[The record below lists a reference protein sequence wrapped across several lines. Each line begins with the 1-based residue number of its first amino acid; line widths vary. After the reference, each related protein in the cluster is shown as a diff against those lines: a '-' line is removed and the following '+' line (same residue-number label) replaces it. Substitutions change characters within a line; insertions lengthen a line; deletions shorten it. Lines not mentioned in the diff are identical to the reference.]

1 MRAVDVVPWAVGPS
15 PYAGAVNS
23 PVSLHDVT
31 IEKLVAGGDGL
42 ARLADGRIVFVPAV
56 APGETVT
63 IEMHETRRDFGRARL
78 VSVNT
83 SSNAR
88 RLPPCP
94 QVAAGCG
101 GCDWQHID
109 PAAQS
114 DVKRDIVI
122 EAFARTARMEID
134 PVLHRLP
141 ESARR
146 TTVRMV
152 SDGKGGL
159 GFRAGES
166 HEIVPA
172 PSCAVAHDLINEFIS
187 GPVLEGAGEVTIR
200 VGARTGDVGVFA
212 HDGALSRNLRA
223 GVKTGER
230 GTVRES
236 VAGREYA
243 VSMGSFFQSS
253 PEAAEL
259 IIESVGRALDVL
271 GIEGGSMLD
280 AYGGVGLFSLAFAQ
294 RFDELV
300 LVESSPHACRDAV
313 RNLAECAAVIEQS
326 DMDHWEPMEVDV
338 VVADPS
344 RQGLGKLGAAAVVDT
359 GAPTIVLVSCDPVAG
374 ARDARLLASA
384 GYELQGVEVLDI
396 FPETHHVEVVS
407 TFSRASD

>member
-1 MRAVDVVPWAVGPS
+1 MQT
-15 PYAGAVNS
+15 
-23 PVSLHDVT
+23 HDVT

-42 ARLADGRIVFVPAV
+42 ARLADGRVVFVPAV
-56 APGETVT
+56 VPGEHVS
-63 IEMHETRRDFGRARL
+63 IELRETRRDFGRASVVSL
-78 VSVNT
+78 VDPSGD
-83 SSNAR
+83 R
-88 RLPPCP
+88 RIPPCP
-94 QVAAGCG
+94 QVALGCG
-101 GCDWQHID
+101 GCDWQHIV

-114 DVKRDIVI
+114 ALKRDIVV
-122 EAFARTARMEID
+122 EAFARTARLEID

-141 ESARR
+141 DAARR

-152 SDGKGGL
+152 ADLNGAL

-166 HEIVPA
+166 HDIVVA
-172 PSCAVAHDLINEFIS
+172 PSCMVAHDLVNDLIS
-187 GPVLEGAGEVTIR
+187 QPVLDGAGEVTIR
-200 VGARTGDVGVFA
+200 VGARTGDVGVMA
-212 HDGALSRNLRA
+212 HEGALARTLRA

-230 GTVRES
+230 GTVREV

-259 IIESVGRALDVL
+259 IIDSVGRALDGL
-271 GIEGGSMLD
+271 GVEGGSLLD
-280 AYGGVGLFSLAFAQ
+280 AYGGVGLFSLAFSQ

-338 VVADPS
+338 VIADPA
-344 RQGLGKLGAAAVVDT
+344 RQGLGKAGAAAVIGT
-359 GAPTIVLVSCDPVAG
+359 GAETVVLVSCDPVAG
-374 ARDARLLASA
+374 ARDARLLSDN
-384 GYELQGVEVLDI
+384 GYELTAVEVLDI

-407 TFSRASD
+407 TFVLA